1 MTNGHHVILPAVQ
14 GGNSIKGAPNSVF
27 SIPESLITRI
37 TLVHLT
43 TSCYGTTSSP
53 TACPQL
59 RQISISAGC
68 KLIEEMN
75 LARIFVDLAH
85 IHEEAFWRAVDVHTK
100 DLPLIVTHTGVKG
113 VCDHWRNLSDKQIK
127 AIADSG
133 GVVGV
138 IFASNFLGSSRK
150 PSSAAL
156 VVDHIEYLINVGGEE
171 VAAIGTDFD
180 GAIITPVDLFSPT
193 QLHVLVAEMMQR
205 NWSSRRIQGC
215 LVRF

>member
-1 MTNGHHVILPAVQ
+1 
-14 GGNSIKGAPNSVF
+14 
-27 SIPESLITRI
+27 
-37 TLVHLT
+37 
-43 TSCYGTTSSP
+43 
-53 TACPQL
+53 
-59 RQISISAGC
+59 
-68 KLIEEMN
+68 MN

-156 VVDHIEYLINVGGEE
+156 VVDHIEHLINVGGEE

-205 NWSSRRIQGC
+205 NWSSRRIQGV
-215 LVRF
+215 LGENFISSFRKLRPRISW